1 MLWELALIFLRLG
14 ATSFGGPLA
23 HIALMRLEFVERRG
37 WLSERD
43 FLDLNGAVNL
53 VPGPNS
59 TELAMH
65 IGWKR
70 AGFAGLCV
78 AGACFIF
85 PAMLLVL
92 MLAALYSRLGTL
104 PDARALLRGA
114 SPVVVVLIAQALW
127 KFAFTALQTKRACLI
142 AFFSLLAV
150 ALKASEVA
158 VVFGSALI
166 GLVLARFETPSSPSP
181 TGIKRPN
188 PAVFFLGATGAA
200 TSASV
205 AGVFWTFLKIG
216 CLVYGSGYV
225 LIAYLRA
232 ELVEHAG
239 LISSQQLLDAVAI
252 GQITPGPVFTT
263 ATFIGFQI
271 AGFWGALAATA
282 GIFAPGFVF
291 VALLGTVLDRLK
303 DSSRARIFLECVNA
317 ASLAIM
323 AFVSFQLAR
332 ETLVRG
338 GQVDGLALFIGAGA
352 ALGIGKTRVNPA
364 WFLGLG
370 ALVGLVFR
378 AH

>member
-23 HIALMRLEFVERRG
+23 HIALMRHEFVERRG
-37 WLSERD
+37 WLSERE

-70 AGFAGLCV
+70 AGLPGLCV
-78 AGACFIF
+78 AGACFIL

-92 MLAALYSRLGTL
+92 MLAALYSRWGTL

-150 ALKASEVA
+150 ALKVSEVA
-158 VVFGSALI
+158 VVFASAI
-166 GLVLARFETPSSPSP
+166 VGLVLARFETPSSPSP
-181 TGIKRPN
+181 SGIKRPN
-188 PAVFFLGATGAA
+188 PAVFFLGATSAA

-232 ELVEHAG
+232 ELVDGAK
-239 LISSQQLLDAVAI
+239 LISSQQLLDAIAI

-263 ATFIGFQI
+263 ATFLGFQI

-282 GIFAPGFVF
+282 GIFGPGFVF

-303 DSSRARIFLECVNA
+303 NSPRARIFLECVNA
-317 ASLAIM
+317 ASLALM
-323 AFVSFQLAR
+323 AWVSFELAR
-332 ETLVRG
+332 ETLFRG
-338 GQVDGLALFIGAGA
+338 ANVDWLALAIGAVAGVG
-352 ALGIGKTRVNPA
+352 LGKTRLNPA

-370 ALVGLVFR
+370 ALVGLALR
-378 AH
+378 AR